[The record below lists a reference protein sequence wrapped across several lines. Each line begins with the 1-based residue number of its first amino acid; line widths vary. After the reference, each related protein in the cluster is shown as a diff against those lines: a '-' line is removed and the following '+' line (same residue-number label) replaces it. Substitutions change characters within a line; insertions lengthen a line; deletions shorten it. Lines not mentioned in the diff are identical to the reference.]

1 MPRPGS
7 LRPDLGADPA
17 YAPLKARIIART
29 GHHYY
34 ADKDDLLIERLH
46 RRFRAAATADC
57 AAYAALLSD
66 GAQGEA
72 EWARLEAAITVG
84 ETFFF
89 RYAEQFQAL
98 RETILPALVA
108 ARASERVLRIWS
120 AGCSTGAEPYSLS
133 ILVQEMLGEALPDW
147 RVSILGTDISA
158 EALATARAAEYG
170 RWALRTMPP
179 EDRLRYFTRLPVEP
193 GVRREGGYAL
203 RPEFRRL
210 VRFERGNLLTLADP
224 VPPQGEPFDLILCRN
239 VLIYF
244 EARTVAAVVRG
255 LSRRMRPEGWML
267 LGHAEPSPAFASFL
281 DAVSLP
287 GTVAYRPR
295 AEAPPADPA
304 APGAG
309 SASAARPEGP
319 RPDSAGPERAPRA
332 DVPAAPSAPEA
343 RPPSAA
349 GAGPDNGS
357 VPAGTPHPADASA
370 ETGAAGTAEAG
381 AGDLDRIR
389 ALADAGE
396 SGAAWRAL
404 RTALDRDPTDPAL
417 RFYEGLLARALGRDA
432 EAERALR
439 AALYLDRGFVMAH
452 YHLGLL
458 LLALERPDEAV
469 RALDN
474 AVALSQGLAPDTA
487 LPEGDGASA
496 GEIAAGAAAARA
508 ALGRGTGS
516 RRS

>member
-1 MPRPGS
+1 MARPGNP
-7 LRPDLGADPA
+7 RPDLSADPA

-34 ADKDDLLIERLH
+34 ADKDELLIERLH
-46 RRFRAAATADC
+46 RRFRAAAVADC
-57 AAYAALLSD
+57 AAYAALLSS
-66 GAQGEA
+66 GAEGEA
-72 EWARLEAAITVG
+72 EWARLEAEITVG

-89 RYAEQFQAL
+89 RYAEQFGAL
-98 RETILPALVA
+98 RATILPALIA

-120 AGCSTGAEPYSLS
+120 AGCSTGAEAYSLA
-133 ILVQEMLGEALPDW
+133 ILVHELLGDALPEW
-147 RVSILGTDISA
+147 RVAILGTDISV

-179 EDRLRYFTRLPVEP
+179 EDRLRYFTRLPPAP
-193 GVRREGGYAL
+193 GIRREGGYAL
-203 RPEFRRL
+203 RPEYRGP
-210 VRFERGNLLTLADP
+210 VRFERGNLLSLVEP
-224 VPPQGEPFDLILCRN
+224 GPPQGEPFDLILCRN

-244 EARTVAAVVRG
+244 DARTVAAVVRG
-255 LSRRMRPEGWML
+255 LGRRLRPEGWLL

-295 AEAPPADPA
+295 AEAPPVAPSVDLSGAPAPDPVPPARQATEPPPADPGPGQSGAAEADAAAVPSPDPVAAPGTGPAPA
-304 APGAG
+304 APETRED
-309 SASAARPEGP
+309 RPE
-319 RPDSAGPERAPRA
+319 E
-332 DVPAAPSAPEA
+332 E
-343 RPPSAA
+343 
-349 GAGPDNGS
+349 
-357 VPAGTPHPADASA
+357 DAV
-370 ETGAAGTAEAG
+370 
-381 AGDLDRIR
+381 DLDRIR
-389 ALADAGE
+389 ALADSGE
-396 SGAAWRAL
+396 TGAAWRAL
-404 RTALDRDPTDPAL
+404 RGALDRDPTDTAL
-417 RFYEGLLARALGRDA
+417 RFYEGLLARTLGRDA

-458 LLALERPDEAV
+458 LIALRRPHEAL

-474 AVALSQGLAPDTA
+474 AVALSQALGPDTA

-496 GEIAAGAAAARA
+496 GEIAASAAAARA
-508 ALGRGTGS
+508 ALGGAGS

>member
-1 MPRPGS
+1 MSRPGPPRPD
-7 LRPDLGADPA
+7 PGADPA
-17 YAPLKARIIART
+17 YAALKARIIART

-34 ADKDDLLIERLH
+34 VDKDDLLIERLR
-46 RRFRAAATADC
+46 RRFREVGAADC

-72 EWARLEAAITVG
+72 EWARLEAEITVG

-98 RETILPALVA
+98 RERILPALIA
-108 ARASERVLRIWS
+108 ARASERTLRIWS

-133 ILVQEMLGEALPDW
+133 ILVQELLGDALPNW
-147 RVSILGTDISA
+147 RVSILATDISA

-179 EDRLRYFTRLPVEP
+179 AERLRYFTRLPPAP
-193 GVRREGGYAL
+193 GIRREGGYAL
-203 RPEFRRL
+203 RPEFRGL

-224 VPPQGEPFDLILCRN
+224 QARDGERFDLILCRN

-244 EARTVAAVVRG
+244 DARTVSAVVRG
-255 LSRRMRPEGWML
+255 LGRRLRPDGWLL
-267 LGHAEPSPAFASFL
+267 LGHAEPSPAFAGFL

-287 GTVAYRPR
+287 GTVAYRTLSDAPALPPVVL
-295 AEAPPADPA
+295 AEPELPSIAPPVVR
-304 APGAG
+304 GG
-309 SASAARPEGP
+309 
-319 RPDSAGPERAPRA
+319 
-332 DVPAAPSAPEA
+332 
-343 RPPSAA
+343 
-349 GAGPDNGS
+349 
-357 VPAGTPHPADASA
+357 
-370 ETGAAGTAEAG
+370 
-381 AGDLDRIR
+381 
-389 ALADAGE
+389 ALADATLTDAPGLPAVSADE
-396 SGAAWRAL
+396 AMPRTVISAGAAQRAQAILLHDVSDQGVSERDRIRVLADAGDTGSAWRAL
-404 RTALDRDPTDPAL
+404 RIALDRDPTDPAL

-458 LLALERPDEAV
+458 LIALDRPGEAA

-474 AVALSQGLAPDTA
+474 AIALSQALAEALGSDTV
-487 LPEGDGASA
+487 LPEGDGVSA
-496 GEIAAGAAAARA
+496 GDVAVGAAAARA
-508 ALGRGTGS
+508 ALGRGS
-516 RRS
+516 RSS

>member
-1 MPRPGS
+1 MSRPGPPC
-7 LRPDLGADPA
+7 PDPGADPA
-17 YAPLKARIIART
+17 YAALKARIIART

-34 ADKDDLLIERLH
+34 VDKDDLLIERLR
-46 RRFRAAATADC
+46 RRFREMAAADC

-72 EWARLEAAITVG
+72 EWARLEAEITVG

-98 RETILPALVA
+98 RERILPALIA
-108 ARASERVLRIWS
+108 ARASERTLRIWS

-133 ILVQEMLGEALPDW
+133 ILVQELLGDALPNW
-147 RVSILGTDISA
+147 RVSILATDISA

-179 EDRLRYFTRLPVEP
+179 AERLRYFTRLPPAP
-193 GVRREGGYAL
+193 GIRREGGYAL
-203 RPEFRRL
+203 RPEFRGL

-224 VPPQGEPFDLILCRN
+224 QARDGERFDLILCRN

-244 EARTVAAVVRG
+244 DARTVAAVVRG
-255 LSRRMRPEGWML
+255 LGRRLRPDGWLL
-267 LGHAEPSPAFASFL
+267 LGHAEPSPAFAGFL

-287 GTVAYRPR
+287 GTVAYRTLSDTPALPPVVL
-295 AEAPPADPA
+295 AEPELRSIVPPMVR
-304 APGAG
+304 GG
-309 SASAARPEGP
+309 
-319 RPDSAGPERAPRA
+319 
-332 DVPAAPSAPEA
+332 
-343 RPPSAA
+343 
-349 GAGPDNGS
+349 
-357 VPAGTPHPADASA
+357 
-370 ETGAAGTAEAG
+370 
-381 AGDLDRIR
+381 
-389 ALADAGE
+389 ALADALLPDAPGLPAVSADE
-396 SGAAWRAL
+396 AGPRAVPSAGAALRAQAVSHHDVSDHAVSERDRIRVLADAGDTGSAWRAL
-404 RTALDRDPTDPAL
+404 RIALDRDPTDPAM

-458 LLALERPDEAV
+458 LIALDRPSEAA

-474 AVALSQGLAPDTA
+474 AIALSQALAEALGSDTV
-487 LPEGDGASA
+487 LPEGDGVSA
-496 GEIAAGAAAARA
+496 GDVAVGAAAARA
-508 ALGRGTGS
+508 ALGR
-516 RRS
+516 RSS

>member
-1 MPRPGS
+1 MSRPGPPC
-7 LRPDLGADPA
+7 PDPGADPA
-17 YAPLKARIIART
+17 YAALKARIIART

-34 ADKDDLLIERLH
+34 VDKDDLLIERLR
-46 RRFRAAATADC
+46 RRFREMAAADC

-72 EWARLEAAITVG
+72 EWARLEAEITVG

-98 RETILPALVA
+98 RERILPALIA
-108 ARASERVLRIWS
+108 ARASERTLRIWS

-133 ILVQEMLGEALPDW
+133 ILVQELLGDALPNW
-147 RVSILGTDISA
+147 RVSILATDISA

-179 EDRLRYFTRLPVEP
+179 AERLRYFTRLPPAP
-193 GVRREGGYAL
+193 GIRREGGYAL
-203 RPEFRRL
+203 RPEFRGL

-224 VPPQGEPFDLILCRN
+224 QAQDGERFDLILCRN

-244 EARTVAAVVRG
+244 DARTVAAVVRG
-255 LSRRMRPEGWML
+255 LGRRLRPDGWLL
-267 LGHAEPSPAFASFL
+267 LGHAEPSPAFAGFL

-287 GTVAYRPR
+287 GTVAYRTLSDTPALPPVVL
-295 AEAPPADPA
+295 AEPELRSIVPPVVR
-304 APGAG
+304 GG
-309 SASAARPEGP
+309 
-319 RPDSAGPERAPRA
+319 
-332 DVPAAPSAPEA
+332 
-343 RPPSAA
+343 
-349 GAGPDNGS
+349 
-357 VPAGTPHPADASA
+357 
-370 ETGAAGTAEAG
+370 
-381 AGDLDRIR
+381 
-389 ALADAGE
+389 ALADAPLPDAPGLPAVSADE
-396 SGAAWRAL
+396 AVPRAVPSAGAALRAQAVSYHDVSDHAVSERDRIRVLADAGDTGSAWRAL
-404 RTALDRDPTDPAL
+404 RIALDRDPTDPAL

-458 LLALERPDEAV
+458 LIALDRPSEAA

-474 AVALSQGLAPDTA
+474 AIALSQALAEALGSDTV
-487 LPEGDGASA
+487 LPEGDGVSA
-496 GEIAAGAAAARA
+496 GDVAVGAAAARA
-508 ALGRGTGS
+508 ALGR
-516 RRS
+516 RSS

>member
-1 MPRPGS
+1 MARPGNP
-7 LRPDLGADPA
+7 RPDLSADPA

-34 ADKDDLLIERLH
+34 TDKDELLIERLH
-46 RRFRAAATADC
+46 RRFRAAAVADC
-57 AAYAALLSD
+57 AAYAALLSS
-66 GAQGEA
+66 GAEGEA
-72 EWARLEAAITVG
+72 EWARLEAEITVG

-89 RYAEQFQAL
+89 RYAEQFSAL
-98 RETILPALVA
+98 RATILPALIA

-120 AGCSTGAEPYSLS
+120 AGCSTGAEAYSLA
-133 ILVQEMLGEALPDW
+133 ILVHELLGDALPEW
-147 RVSILGTDISA
+147 RVAILGTDISV

-179 EDRLRYFTRLPVEP
+179 EDRLRYFTRLPPAP
-193 GVRREGGYAL
+193 GIRREGGYAL
-203 RPEFRRL
+203 RPEYRGP
-210 VRFERGNLLTLADP
+210 VRFERGNLLSLVEP
-224 VPPQGEPFDLILCRN
+224 GPPQGEPFDLILCRN

-244 EARTVAAVVRG
+244 DARTVAAVVRG
-255 LSRRMRPEGWML
+255 LGRRLRPEGWLL

-295 AEAPPADPA
+295 AEAPP
-304 APGAG
+304 
-309 SASAARPEGP
+309 
-319 RPDSAGPERAPRA
+319 
-332 DVPAAPSAPEA
+332 VAPSVDLSGAPA
-343 RPPSAA
+343 PDPVRRRRA
-349 GAGPDNGS
+349 GAGGGRSGPRAVRGRRGRRRGRSLPGPGRRTRHRSGS
-357 VPAGTPHPADASA
+357 RSARDPGGRGREEDAV
-370 ETGAAGTAEAG
+370 
-381 AGDLDRIR
+381 DLDRIR
-389 ALADAGE
+389 ALADSGE
-396 SGAAWRAL
+396 TGAAWRAL
-404 RTALDRDPTDPAL
+404 RGALDRDPTDTAL
-417 RFYEGLLARALGRDA
+417 RFYEGLLARTLGRDA

-458 LLALERPDEAV
+458 LIALRRPHEAL

-474 AVALSQGLAPDTA
+474 AVALSQALGPDTA

-496 GEIAAGAAAARA
+496 GEIAASAAAARA
-508 ALGRGTGS
+508 ALGGAGS